1 MTASL
6 GWLTMVALV
15 GGLVLAAAMPAGAA
29 EPIRVAVFPFG
40 LIDDSQEGEAF
51 GVREDETRRLELV
64 TGALIDEIRADSR
77 YEVVDLAPVV
87 AEMRSSL
94 PIHSCNGCE
103 DRLARAAGARR
114 AIVATVQKVSNLIL
128 NLNLYVRDVVAE
140 RTMEA
145 MSVDIRG
152 NTDES
157 WLRGVKYLAKNRLLA
172 KDESK

>member
-1 MTASL
+1 MTARGPRS
-6 GWLTMVALV
+6 MMAPVI
-15 GGLVLAAAMPAGAA
+15 VLALSVAMPARAA

-51 GVREDETRRLELV
+51 GARADETRRLELV
-64 TGALIDEIRADSR
+64 TAALIDEIRADRR
-77 YEVVDLAPVV
+77 YEVVDLAPVA
-87 AEMRSSL
+87 AEMEAKL

-103 DRLARAAGARR
+103 DRLARAAGARQ

-140 RTMEA
+140 RTTEA

-172 KDESK
+172 KDENR

>member
-1 MTASL
+1 MTAR
-6 GWLTMVALV
+6 GWRPMVALATA
-15 GGLVLAAAMPAGAA
+15 LLLSTAAPAGAA

-51 GVREDETRRLELV
+51 GARADETRRLALV
-64 TGALIDEIRADSR
+64 TAALIDALRADPR
-77 YEVVDLAPVV
+77 YVVVDLAPVG
-87 AEMRSSL
+87 AELEAKL

-103 DRLARAAGARR
+103 DRLARAAGARQ

-140 RTMEA
+140 RTSAA

-157 WLRGVKYLAKNRLLA
+157 WLRGVTYLAKNRLLA

>member
-1 MTASL
+1 MIAMRGQGWVAAL
-6 GWLTMVALV
+6 GVALAF
-15 GGLVLAAAMPAGAA
+15 AASPAGAA
-29 EPIRVAVFPFG
+29 EPIRIAVFPFG
-40 LIDDSQEGEAF
+40 LIDDSQEGEAY
-51 GVREDETRRLELV
+51 GVRADETRRLELV
-64 TGALIDEIRADSR
+64 TAALIEDIKADGR
-77 YEVVDLAPVV
+77 YQVVDLAPVAADV
-87 AEMRSSL
+87 KANL

-103 DRLARAAGARR
+103 DRLAKAAGAGL

-140 RTMEA
+140 RTTKA

-172 KDESK
+172 KDVSK